1 MSTWTLKD
9 GKLSGE
15 LKIRCHYFEMGN
27 MQFNL
32 DKEYDSVIVKD
43 ISKASSIVDAIN
55 NVEQKVSF

>member
-1 MSTWTLKD
+1 MRGD
-9 GKLSGE
+9 

-43 ISKASSIVDAIN
+43 ISKASSIIDAIN
-55 NVEQKVSF
+55 NVE